1 LGRRRRRRTTAISR
15 RGRRTRRTRTR
26 EMLDLFGDLVNSFF
40 IPDRLLLCFWK
51 VGGWVLPQSVFERNG
66 GVLLLLW
73 VAKILRI
80 EREREREP

>member
-1 LGRRRRRRTTAISR
+1 
-15 RGRRTRRTRTR
+15 
-26 EMLDLFGDLVNSFF
+26 
-40 IPDRLLLCFWK
+40 LLLCFWK

-80 EREREREP
+80 EREREP